1 MIIGIRIGHRCQSM
15 HIQCTKVMLDYIKP
29 NITEHNTDN
38 DMYAWHAHLVK
49 RSRKN
54 LLVLMHDLTR
64 FTLVF
69 YGVKKSHLKEL
80 YPMVSV
86 AMANSMIDVG
96 FTPEDISAY
105 LDKQPEALSFSKTKS
120 RTLVARL
127 NKAVE
132 MTDHV
137 LSTDGYYE
145 DAIEQRHAS
154 LFCNQLLVCE
164 DNYKVCY
171 EPKDKLKEYLYLFLA
186 E

>member
-1 MIIGIRIGHRCQSM
+1 
-15 HIQCTKVMLDYIKP
+15 MLDYIKS
-29 NITEHNTDN
+29 NLTEQNTDN

-54 LLVLMHDLTR
+54 LLVLMHDLSR

-69 YGVKKSHLKEL
+69 YGVKKNDLSEL
-80 YPMVSV
+80 YQMISV

-96 FTPEDISAY
+96 FTPKEISAY
-105 LDKQPEALSFSKTKS
+105 LDRQPEAMTFGKTKS

-145 DAIEQRHAS
+145 DAIEQRHAC
-154 LFCNQLLVCE
+154 LFNNQLLVCE

-171 EPKDKLKEYLYLFLA
+171 YPKDKFREYLELFL
-186 E
+186 EN

>member
-1 MIIGIRIGHRCQSM
+1 M
-15 HIQCTKVMLDYIKP
+15 HIQCTKAMLDYIKP
-29 NITEHNTDN
+29 NLIERNTDN

-49 RSRKN
+49 RIRRN
-54 LLVLMHDLTR
+54 LLVLMHDLSRYTI
-64 FTLVF
+64 VF
-69 YGVKKSHLKEL
+69 FGVKKSDLKEF
-80 YPMVSV
+80 YSMISV

-96 FTPEDISAY
+96 FTPKEIGAY
-105 LDKQPEALSFSKTKS
+105 LDKQPEELSFGKTKS

-145 DAIEQRHAS
+145 DVIEQRHAS
-154 LFCNQLLVCE
+154 LFNNQLLVCE

-171 EPKDKLKEYLYLFLA
+171 YPKDKFREYLDLFL
-186 E
+186 EN

>member
-1 MIIGIRIGHRCQSM
+1 M
-15 HIQCTKVMLDYIKP
+15 HIQCTKAMLDYIKP
-29 NITEHNTDN
+29 NLAELNTDN

-54 LLVLMHDLTR
+54 LLVCMHDLSR

-69 YGVKKSHLKEL
+69 YGIKKSDLKEL
-80 YPMVSV
+80 YQMMRV
-86 AMANSMIDVG
+86 AMANSMLDVG
-96 FTPEDISAY
+96 FTLKEIGAY
-105 LDKQPEALSFSKTKS
+105 LDKQPEAISFSKTKN

-145 DAIEQRHAS
+145 DVIEQRHAS
-154 LFCNQLLVCE
+154 LFNNQLLVCE

-171 EPKDKLKEYLYLFLA
+171 YPKDKFREYLELFL
-186 E
+186 EN

>member
-1 MIIGIRIGHRCQSM
+1 M
-15 HIQCTKVMLDYIKP
+15 HIQCTKSMIDYIKP
-29 NITEHNTDN
+29 NLAEHNTDN
-38 DMYAWHAHLVK
+38 DIYAWHAHLLK

-54 LLVLMHDLTR
+54 LLVLMHDLSR

-69 YGVKKSHLKEL
+69 YGVKKSDLKEF
-80 YPMVSV
+80 YSMISV

-96 FTPEDISAY
+96 FTPEEIGAY
-105 LDKQPEALSFSKTKS
+105 LDKQPEALSFGKTKN

-137 LSTDGYYE
+137 LSTEGYYE
-145 DAIEQRHAS
+145 DVIEQTHAS

-171 EPKDKLKEYLYLFLA
+171 YPEEKLKEYLDLFL
-186 E
+186 EK

>member
-1 MIIGIRIGHRCQSM
+1 M
-15 HIQCTKVMLDYIKP
+15 HIQCTKAMLDYIKP
-29 NITEHNTDN
+29 NISEIDTDN
-38 DMYAWHAHLVK
+38 DIYAWHAHLVK

-54 LLVLMHDLTR
+54 LLVCMHDLSR

-69 YGVKKSHLKEL
+69 YGVKKSDLKEL
-80 YPMVSV
+80 YQMMSV
-86 AMANSMIDVG
+86 AMANSMFDVG
-96 FTPEDISAY
+96 FTPEEINAY
-105 LDKQPEALSFSKTKS
+105 LDKQPEALTFSKTKN

-145 DAIEQRHAS
+145 DVIEQRHAS
-154 LFCNQLLVCE
+154 LFNNQLLVGE

-171 EPKDKLKEYLYLFLA
+171 HPAEKFKEYLDLFL
-186 E
+186 EN

>member
-1 MIIGIRIGHRCQSM
+1 M
-15 HIQCTKVMLDYIKP
+15 HIQCTKSMLDYIKP
-29 NITEHNTDN
+29 DLAELNTDN
-38 DMYAWHAHLVK
+38 DMYSWHAHLVK
-49 RSRKN
+49 RSRRN
-54 LLVLMHDLTR
+54 LLVLMHDLSR

-69 YGVKKSHLKEL
+69 YGVKKSDFKEL
-80 YPMVSV
+80 DQLISV
-86 AMANSMIDVG
+86 AVANSMIDVG
-96 FTPEDISAY
+96 FTPEEINAY
-105 LDKQPEALSFSKTKS
+105 LDKQPETLTFGKTKS

-145 DAIEQRHAS
+145 DVIEQRHAN

-171 EPKDKLKEYLYLFLA
+171 HPADKFREYLDLFL
-186 E
+186 EN

>member
-1 MIIGIRIGHRCQSM
+1 M

-29 NITEHNTDN
+29 NLTDLNTDN
-38 DMYAWHAHLVK
+38 DMYAVHAHLVK
-49 RSRKN
+49 RSRRN
-54 LLVLMHDLTR
+54 LLVLMHDLSR

-69 YGVKKSHLKEL
+69 YGVKKSDIKEL
-80 YPMVSV
+80 NHMISV

-96 FTPEDISAY
+96 FTPEEISAY
-105 LDKQPEALSFSKTKS
+105 LDKQPEALSFGKTKS

-137 LSTDGYYE
+137 LSTNGYYE

-154 LFCNQLLVCE
+154 LFNNQLLVCE

-171 EPKDKLKEYLYLFLA
+171 HPEEKLREYLNLFLDK
-186 E
+186 